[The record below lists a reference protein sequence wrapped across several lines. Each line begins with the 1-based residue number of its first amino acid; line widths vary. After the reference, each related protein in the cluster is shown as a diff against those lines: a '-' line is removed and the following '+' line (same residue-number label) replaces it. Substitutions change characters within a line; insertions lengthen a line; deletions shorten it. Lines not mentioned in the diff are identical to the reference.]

1 MAAAFAG
8 LVGLLLPGLSA
19 PPLLGAV
26 LMLAA
31 GVALGRLFAA
41 RTRRGRSDARHRGQ
55 LPARGALRRRAF
67 ARDGCRRVLDAR
79 GAAFAV
85 ASGAL
90 ASGVGYALWYSA
102 LKHLQAARA
111 RPRSS

>member
-1 MAAAFAG
+1 MVAAFAG

-19 PPLLGAV
+19 PPLLGAA
-26 LMLAA
+26 LMIAA
-31 GVALGRLFAA
+31 GAAWGAYSLRGRGAGDATLVTAGNFLRAVPFAVALSLAWLSAA
-41 RTRRGRSDARHRGQ
+41 S
-55 LPARGALRRRAF
+55 
-67 ARDGCRRVLDAR
+67 VDAR

-102 LKHLQAARA
+102 LKHLRAASA
-111 RPRSS
+111 ATM